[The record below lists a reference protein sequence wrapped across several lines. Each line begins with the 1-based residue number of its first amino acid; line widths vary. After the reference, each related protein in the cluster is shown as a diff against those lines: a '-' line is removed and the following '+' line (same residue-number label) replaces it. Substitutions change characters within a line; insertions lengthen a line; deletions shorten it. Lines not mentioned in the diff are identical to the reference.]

1 VLIFGSAGMAGH
13 MIFSYFDSLKKYD
26 IINVDRNEFNEDT
39 IVIDITNK
47 AQVETLLRREKP
59 DIVINCIGLLVKNS
73 NEHPD
78 QAVYINSY
86 FPHQLAKL
94 GLENSFKLVHMST
107 DCVFSGKSG
116 NYSENSI
123 KDGKDMYARSKAL
136 GEIDNDKDLTFRMS
150 IIGPEIRA
158 NGTGLFEWFMK
169 QTDSVNGY
177 KNVYWTGV
185 TTLELAKAMDRAI
198 DHDLKG
204 LYHLVPQKNI
214 SKFELLHLFKQI
226 WKKEI
231 TILEDTSQKH
241 NKSLLNNRIDF
252 KFEVGTYYNQ
262 LFDLKLWM
270 SKANLYP
277 TYD

>member
-1 VLIFGSAGMAGH
+1 
-13 MIFSYFDSLKKYD
+13 
-26 IINVDRNEFNEDT
+26 
-39 IVIDITNK
+39 
-47 AQVETLLRREKP
+47 
-59 DIVINCIGLLVKNS
+59 
-73 NEHPD
+73 
-78 QAVYINSY
+78 
-86 FPHQLAKL
+86 
-94 GLENSFKLVHMST
+94 MST